1 MATAAEQQ
9 HAQRL
14 LKIHR
19 RNLERLEEKK
29 AKSGADTD
37 LATEN
42 AIDEEK
48 ANIAALSPIA
58 NPPPKPSPTIEAFVK
73 QTTPSE
79 IDLLM
84 LYLQGT
90 QINARVTKQE
100 EQNIQIIDEQ
110 SRARLGRLE
119 LKEIV
124 ADLVTT
130 FADLVGKVD
139 TSEKRR
145 QRGALV
151 YRVAIL
157 LILVWIIVHQ
167 FGVW

>member
-9 HAQRL
+9 HALRL

-19 RNLERLEEKK
+19 RNLERLEERK
-29 AKSGADTD
+29 AKAGVDTD

-48 ANIAALSPIA
+48 ANIVALEPIA
-58 NPPPKPSPTIEAFVK
+58 NPPTKPSEKVAAFVK

-79 IDLLM
+79 IDLMM

-100 EQNIQIIDEQ
+100 EQNTQIIDEQ
-110 SRARLGRLE
+110 SRARMGRIE
-119 LKEIV
+119 IKEV
-124 ADLVTT
+124 VDDL
-130 FADLVGKVD
+130 AKKVD
-139 TSEKRR
+139 TSERRR

-151 YRVAIL
+151 YRVAIF
-157 LILVWIIVHQ
+157 LIFVWIILHQ